1 MECTFTRDDVRLLL
15 AQHRQRLLRAQQEG
29 NFLAVAHDVTDELN
43 GALAYLAQRHGMDE
57 VYRFKWLYAEAQRE
71 AELQGV
77 SFQIPG
83 MTGPQRVILQSQLPP
98 PRKSRAGAVVVL
110 VALFVGA
117 LLLGLVMNR

>member
-1 MECTFTRDDVRLLL
+1 MERTFTRDDVRLLL
-15 AQHRQRLLRAQQEG
+15 AQHRQRMLRAQQEG

-43 GALAYLAQRHGMDE
+43 DALAYLAERHGMDE

-83 MTGPQRVILQSQLPP
+83 MTGPQRVTQQSQLPA
-98 PRKSRAGAVVVL
+98 PRKSGAGAFAVL
-110 VALFVGA
+110 MVLFAVG
-117 LLLGLVMNR
+117 LLLGVVLHR